1 LHHRPFLKHL
11 SRYKTAFFT
20 FGFLFIINILQ
31 SQQPILAIYSI
42 IKILEIYFV
51 FFLFR
56 YRKTPILDLVLP
68 LLAGGFLE
76 AFLALY
82 QFTQFH
88 SVQGVFYY
96 FGERLMSISTPG
108 IAKAEFLN
116 RQILR
121 PYGTFSHPNSMG
133 GFYLLVYSLCLFL
146 STRKEDFKK
155 KLPILLLLGISTL
168 LLVLSFSKIVI
179 LAYVGITLL
188 FFIDQYHK
196 KNSDQSCLIC
206 VVSKLLIPCILA
218 VIFLQTQ
225 SDPATL
231 EKRLM
236 FLQQGIMILFQT
248 FFLGTGLGQYL
259 YYQSSYPS
267 PYPYFF
273 LQPVHNIFMLY
284 FIQTGI
290 ITTIFTSYCGL
301 WFIRRY
307 YKSIWYIFLVILAT
321 GLFDHYWLT
330 LQQNMLVMGVIFGYA
345 THLIDRRVIEQKI
358 S

>member
-1 LHHRPFLKHL
+1 MKEIQYDNQIVRWWVIG
-11 SRYKTAFFT
+11 AIVW
-20 FGFLFIINILQ
+20 G
-31 SQQPILAIYSI
+31 LAAM
-42 IKILEIYFV
+42 L
-51 FFLFR
+51 
-56 YRKTPILDLVLP
+56 
-68 LLAGGFLE
+68 GG
-76 AFLALY
+76 
-82 QFTQFH
+82 
-88 SVQGVFYY
+88 
-96 FGERLMSISTPG
+96 
-108 IAKAEFLN
+108 
-116 RQILR
+116 
-121 PYGTFSHPNSMG
+121 
-133 GFYLLVYSLCLFL
+133 
-146 STRKEDFKK
+146 
-155 KLPILLLLGISTL
+155 
-168 LLVLSFSKIVI
+168 VI
-179 LAYVGITLL
+179 LAFQLVYPELNMGLPWISFGRLRPVHTNGAIFGFTLSIV
-188 FFIDQYHK
+188 FATFYYAIPR
-196 KNSDQSCLIC
+196 
-206 VVSKLLIPCILA
+206 LLKTP
-218 VIFLQTQ
+218 
-225 SDPATL
+225 
-231 EKRLM
+231 M